1 MCLYINHTSV
11 KKKYKNKKDVLSW
24 KGLHSRSSALLPNPK
39 MPLFHSLGPGCCWSS
54 GHTRSLNKSFSYQY
68 ESTYKIKTT
77 QEVEEGRFNLRKLLT
92 SDERVAVKCKEP
104 PYGALG
110 PSESTQQRPDLEGT
124 LFPGSGFRLYTG
136 QGMLPNASSCAQCTV
151 RQKKKKTLKSG
162 ADKDLLQARARKQ
175 VACDPP
181 SPQTPWRVSVKHF

>member
-1 MCLYINHTSV
+1 ML
-11 KKKYKNKKDVLSW
+11 
-24 KGLHSRSSALLPNPK
+24 
-39 MPLFHSLGPGCCWSS
+39 LFHSLGPGCCWSS
-54 GHTRSLNKSFSYQY
+54 GHTRSLKKSFSYQY
-68 ESTYKIKTT
+68 ESTYEIKPT

-110 PSESTQQRPDLEGT
+110 LSESTQQRPDLEGT
-124 LFPGSGFRLYTG
+124 LSPGSGFRLYIG

-151 RQKKKKTLKSG
+151 RQKNTLKSG
-162 ADKDLLQARARKQ
+162 AEKGLLQAHARKW